1 MKDMCTI
8 SIIDEM
14 IKNGVD
20 SFKIEGRMKK
30 PEYAAGVTSIY
41 RKYID
46 KFYNGES
53 TGVSEEDLRFLSKLY
68 IRAERQEG
76 YYHKHNGKDMI
87 TITKPGYVGADDEII
102 KFIEDKYINIKPTLP
117 ISINAYVELSRPL
130 RIELKYNDISVQA
143 KGSIVS
149 EAINAPMDS
158 LKIQK
163 QLLKLGDTHFRC
175 ENVNIICDDNIF
187 VSIKELNELRREGIK
202 KLEEEIIKWN
212 MEYIL
217 RY

>member
-1 MKDMCTI
+1 M
-8 SIIDEM
+8 
-14 IKNGVD
+14 
-20 SFKIEGRMKK
+20 
-30 PEYAAGVTSIY
+30 
-41 RKYID
+41 
-46 KFYNGES
+46 
-53 TGVSEEDLRFLSKLY
+53 SKLY